1 MNRNIFLGFIA
12 LVFMVVSLC
21 SCEGEGSI
29 GLQGNNG
36 TSGELEFSWSQKQSG
51 DTLILYCNQTLRYK
65 ENSGWKEIHPVGEVK
80 LYPTLKLVEYES
92 GNNPKPIHINTSK
105 SSGYEGTNP
114 RYQVIY
120 QKFYFNDD
128 QIYIAEIR
136 YPLYSY
142 NYNGR
147 SLYYPHVELQY
158 LLFMESS
165 IRTAGSKTYANID
178 FDLVWETSNKDQSG
192 TQRLSVSYEK
202 TEVKQKDKLL
212 DSETKSGLEWVG
224 AEQFYLYV
232 KKTEVWS
239 SGTKVYKKTSPVL
252 DFPFTSSNQRSIE
265 VSNFDF
271 NGSLSSNVGA
281 KQDVGNSEWRIK
293 KSMTTQTI
301 MFSNQ
306 KEYFEDV
313 FTYPFY
319 EASLDWDGERFSF
332 DLSID
337 FKENWQIAIINSSS
351 AKNTTVATVVFGGK
365 TFRKSV
371 ITSMNKKSD
380 PDPDPNSRY
389 GKVLGYAVS
398 AVFDQAALTQGGAI
412 TKKCVLVH
420 FEKGYYWG
428 ICAYDKAFPTEFT
441 FTTSDFGSFDSAA
454 KKNASSAFQLAR
466 AVETTANI
474 IWYDENNRQIS
485 GIDAL
490 TCKIYGWANVVDG
503 HYASAVSGYSILS
516 KTDYSLVL
524 KAPDGSTKTF

>member
-1 MNRNIFLGFIA
+1 MCMI
-12 LVFMVVSLC
+12 VSLC
-21 SCEGEGSI
+21 SCGEEYYPNSKS
-29 GLQGNNG
+29 NNG
-36 TSGELEFSWSQKQSG
+36 TDGELSFLWSQKQLG
-51 DTLILYCNQTLRYK
+51 DTLFLYCEQTLRYK
-65 ENSGWKEIHPVGEVK
+65 ENSEWKEIHPVGEVK
-80 LYPTLKLVEYES
+80 LYPMLKLVEYEA
-92 GNNPKPIHINTSK
+92 GTNPKPIHINTSE

-114 RYQVIY
+114 RYRVIY

-128 QIYIAEIR
+128 QVYIAEIR

-147 SLYYPHVELQY
+147 LLYYPHVELQY

-165 IRTAGSKTYANID
+165 IRTAGSKTYADID
-178 FDLVWETSNKDQSG
+178 FDLVWKTSNNDQSG
-192 TQRLSVSYEK
+192 TEKLHVSYAK
-202 TEVKQKDKLL
+202 KEVKQKDKLIN
-212 DSETKSGLEWVG
+212 SETQSGLEWIG

-239 SGTKVYKKTSPVL
+239 SGTKVYNKTSPVL

-271 NGSLSSNVGA
+271 SGRLSTSVEA

-293 KSMTTQTI
+293 KSMTSQTI

-306 KEYFEDV
+306 REYFEDV

-319 EASLDWDGERFSF
+319 EAILDWDGERFSF

-337 FKENWQIAIINSSS
+337 FKENWQISIINSSS
-351 AKNTTVATVVFGGK
+351 AKNTTVATVSFGGK
-365 TFRKSV
+365 TFRESV
-371 ITSMNKKSD
+371 ITSMSKKSD
-380 PDPDPNSRY
+380 PGPDPDPNSRY

-398 AVFDQAALTQGGAI
+398 AVFDPAALNQGGAI

-428 ICAYDKAFPTEFT
+428 ICAYDKAFPTDFT
-441 FTTSDFGSFDSAA
+441 FTTSSFGNFDSAA
-454 KKNASSAFQLAR
+454 KKDASSAFQLAR

-474 IWYDENNRQIS
+474 IWYDENNRQIAVN
-485 GIDAL
+485 GY
-490 TCKIYGWANVVDG
+490 TVV
-503 HYASAVSGYSILS
+503 S
-516 KTDYSLVL
+516 KTDYSIVL
-524 KAPDGSTKTF
+524 KAPDGSTKSF